1 MERLLLSLIF
11 NKLAKSL
18 NQSFRTSQLVVVVV
32 HPLTTSDSSGDTR
45 SSDSG
50 RRRGSRHPNSGGNDD
65 PNRERPPNR
74 TNNSNG
80 SQPVRQNAAPLRQFV
95 GGKKPKIKD
104 FDGEDISSAAL
115 WLMSFQ
121 NATNTMRWTS
131 ADKAANFQQYLT
143 GSAAEWFKNH
153 FGLNRR
159 RSAEDL
165 LNPAVLVWEDIVHAF
180 YDRFLGR
187 GAAAQFIDMY
197 NSFAARPSENWLSM
211 CQRYRTIAEM
221 AYSQLSDEDKI
232 QNLATKFGSKDANIA
247 MQMMSCQTLEELEK
261 VCKTLD
267 LVKASQPFDHMAS
280 QFQRSNQPGPNT
292 STKSNDDNGNWNG
305 SNRNNWKSRNNK
317 TQSQR
322 GSPKRDD
329 QSTQPTVDINT
340 EAKKITNDK
349 HVNKS
354 PFQVRCFNCW
364 QIGHFYQDCQKIT
377 GKEQDPVR
385 IARNYE
391 RIKNYVKPG
400 ANNLSCNPKES
411 DYQLA
416 QCLAIDIESETQ
428 VEGKRSC
435 AAITTPFTHK
445 RTCQAIREKILK
457 PSMYVYVAGIVARAL
472 CDTGSDYSHVSGSF
486 AKKLSHLKTSKWD
499 RPRLYAV
506 NEKEVTPRNQL
517 NSVPIIHPDLKFVGR
532 VDLGIIKEQSY
543 DLLIGMDLMS
553 QVGLVIVTPLSTF
566 MVIQDFQK
574 LFENNGSKSVRRK
587 KWLGQGDS
595 SSEDETKGDGQNKD
609 KKYCHLVHMDP
620 YTFND
625 DVAQWKLQPADDIKT
640 VVGDPTCEN
649 ISEPSDPSDNNK
661 TCQSVGRKEVNSY
674 CQTLDFNH
682 LKPREVKAVRVRPI
696 DPSPKPSLLT
706 IDRKISEEC
715 WSVQGG
721 LLPANTDDS
730 IVYIENLTGRAKT
743 LNKNATKAL
752 LEEIDDSHCVKIDF
766 PGHTVR
772 RPSTILREQTQETIK
787 RHSLDEV
794 TSIDERIW
802 SEINAYPTATE
813 RLFRSR
819 EQTLTE
825 DDQHFERVNNDV
837 SSDLKPRQR
846 YLTQGN
852 FVENTNIYA
861 FQVGPEFDQSSA
873 SGSAYPSNTGP
884 ESDQSASNSST
895 VPLNQ
900 DLNELL
906 IKIRAVKTKAPKE
919 TGLDDPALQHI
930 KETHR
935 QLGRKYLRRSVIP
948 IKELEELKKQLD
960 RVLAAP
966 NGLYST
972 PANIKNI
979 PLSVI
984 RIEEDEDLE
993 SHYLITHED
1002 YTELVTAL
1010 NLLEHKVQS
1019 ISEQKDR
1026 ASDHLYKLAQDAD
1039 SRSLRSTP
1047 ARNVTANKGVLNQ
1060 IKTSPVSK
1068 KRRSASKSKRD
1079 RSKDHSIITTDG
1091 RENGRY
1097 LVLKINAYHK
1107 WKRLADRYH
1116 EEWLNQKSKQEGIVS
1131 ELETTTDPAKRKTLN
1146 KENKELI
1153 KTIAKMRAFRNKKI
1167 RKLHQRWTKFMTFDL
1182 DFAKKHLGSPPQYPM
1197 V

>member
-1 MERLLLSLIF
+1 MKTNFDNLWEEYLKNAKESVQKKKDDSGVGKSKSAPIKTASKSSRETEVKRVVPATSNIAVTQNHSNTGHEDGTAFPLFNIQQVGQVIKSVLQNLSVGGGGGPP
-11 NKLAKSL
+11 SD
-18 NQSFRTSQLVVVVV
+18 
-32 HPLTTSDSSGDTR
+32 HSDSSGDTR

-50 RRRGSRHPNSGGNDD
+50 RRRGSRRPNSGNDD

-187 GAAAQFIDMY
+187 GAAAQFINMY
-197 NSFAARPSENWLSM
+197 NSFSAQPSENWLSM

-280 QFQRSNQPGPNT
+280 QFQRPNQPGPNT
-292 STKSNDDNGNWNG
+292 STKSNDNNGNWNG

-317 TQSQR
+317 NQSQR

-391 RIKNYVKPG
+391 RIKNNVKPG

-416 QCLAIDIESETQ
+416 QCLAIDIESENQ
-428 VEGKRSC
+428 AEDKRSC
-435 AAITTPFTHK
+435 AAISTPFTHQ
-445 RTCQAIREKILK
+445 RTCQAIKKKTPK
-457 PSMYVYVAGIVARAL
+457 PSMYMYVAGIVARAL

-517 NSVPIIHPDLKFVGR
+517 KSVPIIHPELKFVGR

-566 MVIQDFQK
+566 MIIKDFEK
-574 LFENNGSKSVRRK
+574 LLKNYGSKSVKSKR
-587 KWLGQGDS
+587 WSENSDSS
-595 SSEDETKGDGQNKD
+595 SSEDSSDKCEDQE
-609 KKYCHLVHMDP
+609 KKYCRLIHMDP
-620 YTFND
+620 KSFSE
-625 DVAQWKLQPADDIKT
+625 DVSQWKLHPADDYKT
-640 VVGDPTCEN
+640 VVGDPT
-649 ISEPSDPSDNNK
+649 SEDVPESSDPSVNNK
-661 TCQSVGRKEVNSY
+661 KCQCIGRNKVNSY
-674 CQTLDFNH
+674 CQTRDFNH
-682 LKPREVKAVRVRPI
+682 FKPRKVKTIRLRPI
-696 DPSPKPSLLT
+696 DPSSKPSLLT
-706 IDRKISEEC
+706 INPKISEKG
-715 WSVQGG
+715 WSVQDE
-721 LLPANTDDS
+721 LLPAKSDDF
-730 IVYIENLTGRAKT
+730 IIYIKNLTRRAKT
-743 LNKNATKAL
+743 INKNASIAL
-752 LEEIDDSHCVKIDF
+752 LEEIDEK
-766 PGHTVR
+766 
-772 RPSTILREQTQETIK
+772 
-787 RHSLDEV
+787 
-794 TSIDERIW
+794 
-802 SEINAYPTATE
+802 
-813 RLFRSR
+813 
-819 EQTLTE
+819 
-825 DDQHFERVNNDV
+825 
-837 SSDLKPRQR
+837 
-846 YLTQGN
+846 
-852 FVENTNIYA
+852 
-861 FQVGPEFDQSSA
+861 
-873 SGSAYPSNTGP
+873 
-884 ESDQSASNSST
+884 
-895 VPLNQ
+895 
-900 DLNELL
+900 
-906 IKIRAVKTKAPKE
+906 
-919 TGLDDPALQHI
+919 
-930 KETHR
+930 
-935 QLGRKYLRRSVIP
+935 QLGDIDYP
-948 IKELEELKKQLD
+948 
-960 RVLAAP
+960 
-966 NGLYST
+966 G
-972 PANIKNI
+972 
-979 PLSVI
+979 
-984 RIEEDEDLE
+984 
-993 SHYLITHED
+993 TH
-1002 YTELVTAL
+1002 
-1010 NLLEHKVQS
+1010 
-1019 ISEQKDR
+1019 
-1026 ASDHLYKLAQDAD
+1026 
-1039 SRSLRSTP
+1039 
-1047 ARNVTANKGVLNQ
+1047 
-1060 IKTSPVSK
+1060 
-1068 KRRSASKSKRD
+1068 
-1079 RSKDHSIITTDG
+1079 
-1091 RENGRY
+1091 
-1097 LVLKINAYHK
+1097 
-1107 WKRLADRYH
+1107 W
-1116 EEWLNQKSKQEGIVS
+1116 
-1131 ELETTTDPAKRKTLN
+1131 
-1146 KENKELI
+1146 
-1153 KTIAKMRAFRNKKI
+1153 
-1167 RKLHQRWTKFMTFDL
+1167 
-1182 DFAKKHLGSPPQYPM
+1182 
-1197 V
+1197 